1 MQVLLLDD
9 DDIRHEDLMTTFL
22 TAGCQITATANFK
35 VAETILRHGFVDLLI
50 TSERL
55 RDRLTHGT
63 ALLAEY
69 RNPAVATIVISERVG
84 RDVEELYDLIPSV
97 HCIVG
102 GQVPARTIL
111 ALGRASVISQA
122 GSLSFSK
129 LSAEEK
135 SFSLRRHM
143 VASAA

>member
-9 DDIRHEDLMTTFL
+9 DENRHEALMTAFL
-22 TAGCQITATANFK
+22 KAGCQITATANFK
-35 VAETILRHGFVDLLI
+35 VAETILRYGFVDLLVA
-50 TSERL
+50 TERL

-69 RNPAVATIVISERVG
+69 RNPSVATIVISERVG
-84 RDVEELYDLIPSV
+84 ADVEELYDLIPSV

-102 GQVPARTIL
+102 AEVPAATIL

-122 GSLSFSK
+122 GAFSFSK
-129 LSAEEK
+129 VREDSPRRALG
-135 SFSLRRHM
+135 RHM
-143 VASAA
+143 MASAA